1 MCVCLCATACFCV
14 CVKCSWRWT
23 TLSLVGNLVP
33 RKGCCFTPSMPT
45 TCRHIV
51 RLSSVS
57 PHCSQGCVSYVALV
71 AVSVV
76 CRESV
81 CLHERPGWGG
91 RGVGVTWEEGGYL
104 PQSFNSGMQHV
115 SVYLLAVTL
124 HACIVCEE
132 KYTIGPKRLFQLLH
146 WTGHTFRSFLN
157 TLLCSRYQ
165 IEIPSE

>member
-1 MCVCLCATACFCV
+1 MCLFACFCV

-57 PHCSQGCVSYVALV
+57 PHCSQGCVSYVALLQSLLCV
-71 AVSVV
+71 GRVFACMSGQVGG
-76 CRESV
+76 
-81 CLHERPGWGG
+81 GWGG
-91 RGVGVTWEEGGYL
+91 GVTWEEGGYL

-115 SVYLLAVTL
+115 SVYLLTVTL
-124 HACIVCEE
+124 HARIVCEE
-132 KYTIGPKRLFQLLH
+132 KYTIGPKRPVQLLH
-146 WTGHTFRSFLN
+146 WTGHTFRSFL
-157 TLLCSRYQ
+157 TLLCSRCQ